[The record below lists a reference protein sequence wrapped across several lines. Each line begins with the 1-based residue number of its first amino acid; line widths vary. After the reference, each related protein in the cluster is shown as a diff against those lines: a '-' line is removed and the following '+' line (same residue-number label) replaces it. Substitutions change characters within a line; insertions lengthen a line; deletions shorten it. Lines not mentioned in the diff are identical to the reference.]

1 MHGIPLQELYV
12 DAYIKQACSA
22 HASCLCTLSAWLG
35 IRKHFVMRDEWLTLE
50 QVGNIAFVVA
60 QDVDAPIAGLLT

>member
-1 MHGIPLQELYV
+1 
-12 DAYIKQACSA
+12 
-22 HASCLCTLSAWLG
+22 
-35 IRKHFVMRDEWLTLE
+35 MRDEWLTLE